1 MIRDGF
7 KTSKGDYENTYV
19 LYRTLDES
27 ILECKEKQDPM
38 SIEISHI
45 SKKIQNRGI
54 VSEVKHCRIQQK
66 ENTLPSIIV
75 IFIINQKKILKNL

>member
-1 MIRDGF
+1 MNLF
-7 KTSKGDYENTYV
+7 
-19 LYRTLDES
+19 
-27 ILECKEKQDPM
+27 LECKEKQDPM

-54 VSEVKHCRIQQK
+54 YWIVSEVKHYRIQTK